1 MILAYHGRNYS
12 LRRLVS
18 EMTFRGPNGTS
29 MKVSFRNET
38 LKYIAT
44 LSGPVDDLGVSE
56 LSREELYDLK
66 SDPEERDNLLPSDES
81 RAHPFRAELRAFL
94 AAAKAARSLRSGEAV
109 ELDEATL
116 EKLRSLGY
124 TP

>member
-1 MILAYHGRNYS
+1 
-12 LRRLVS
+12 
-18 EMTFRGPNGTS
+18 

-38 LKYIAT
+38 LKYVAT
-44 LSGPVDDLGVSE
+44 LSGPMGDDLGVSE

-66 SDPEERDNLLPSDES
+66 SDPEERENLLPSDES

-94 AAAKAARSLRSGEAV
+94 DAAKAARSLRSGEAV
-109 ELDEATL
+109 ELDETTL

-124 TP
+124 TQ